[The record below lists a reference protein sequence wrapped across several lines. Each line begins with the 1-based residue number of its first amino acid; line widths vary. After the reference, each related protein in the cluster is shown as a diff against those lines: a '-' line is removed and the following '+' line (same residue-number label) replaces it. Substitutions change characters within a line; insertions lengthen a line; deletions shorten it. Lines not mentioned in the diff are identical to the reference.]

1 MHCRGWPGGYERLQ
15 SIVSACGPWR
25 SYTVTIEGEAVI
37 PTVVHD
43 LGNGRYKVTYIP
55 YSPGRTLPG
64 TEGCAQGHHACSRLD
79 RAALC
84 GGRKAQSRRRGWQGR
99 IKSWCRCGSNPGADV
114 GRRAFRS
121 ATDRR
126 TSPRAAFACTP
137 ARCCGHC
144 ARRRVRRAMCCTAG
158 WRDRQ
163 HDTWHATDNMTRGRR
178 VRRVHPVGRRGPAVV
193 SCAAAR
199 FGRRCVLAGVLV
211 PPGC

>member
-1 MHCRGWPGGYERLQ
+1 MACMQAEFIIASYDRYGNMLSDGGAWCVQPCFTQAGRAVHCRGWPGGYERVQ
-15 SIVSACGPWR
+15 SVVSACGPWR

-64 TEGCAQGHHACSRLD
+64 TEGCAQGRHACSRLD

-84 GGRKAQSRRRGWQGR
+84 CGRKAQSRRRGWQGR

-121 ATDRR
+121 AADRR
-126 TSPRAAFACTP
+126 TS
-137 ARCCGHC
+137 
-144 ARRRVRRAMCCTAG
+144 
-158 WRDRQ
+158 
-163 HDTWHATDNMTRGRR
+163 RGR
-178 VRRVHPVGRRGPAVV
+178 PLPAHLLV
-193 SCAAAR
+193 AAATVR
-199 FGRRCVLAGVLV
+199 AGE
-211 PPGC
+211 